1 VRDIHDLSGRYAVFT
16 RRLIDSVLAAPGD
29 TSSEQRRAALARAA
43 GAVLSGGEDALGRYV
58 DTVARHAYT
67 LTDDDLTAL
76 QRAGNSEDVIFE
88 ITVSAALGAAL
99 GRLERGLA
107 ALRGEEPA
115 SSFTTDPIARYGP
128 HPLTPSPSGRGGTKE
143 PR

>member
-1 VRDIHDLSGRYAVFT
+1 MGRYAAFT
-16 RRLIDSVLAAPGD
+16 QRLIDSVLAAPGD

-43 GAVLSGGEDALGRYV
+43 GAVLTPSPPRRSSPPGPLSLRERGNNLPSPLSGTERGSGGEDALGRYV
-58 DTVARHAYT
+58 DTVARHAYK

-76 QRAGNSEDVIFE
+76 QRAGSSEDAIFE

-107 ALRGEEPA
+107 ALRGEEP
-115 SSFTTDPIARYGP
+115 D
-128 HPLTPSPSGRGGTKE
+128 
-143 PR
+143 

>member
-1 VRDIHDLSGRYAVFT
+1 MRDIHDLSGRYAVFT

-107 ALRGEEPA
+107 ALRGEEP
-115 SSFTTDPIARYGP
+115 D
-128 HPLTPSPSGRGGTKE
+128 
-143 PR
+143 

>member
-1 VRDIHDLSGRYAVFT
+1 MGRYAAFT
-16 RRLIDSVLAAPGD
+16 QRLIDSVLAAPGD

-43 GAVLSGGEDALGRYV
+43 GAVLTPSPPRRSSPPGPLSLRERGNDLPSPLSGTERGSGGEDALGRYV
-58 DTVARHAYT
+58 DTVARHAYK

-76 QRAGNSEDVIFE
+76 QRAGSSEDAIFE

-107 ALRGEEPA
+107 ALPGEEP
-115 SSFTTDPIARYGP
+115 DW
-128 HPLTPSPSGRGGTKE
+128 
-143 PR
+143 